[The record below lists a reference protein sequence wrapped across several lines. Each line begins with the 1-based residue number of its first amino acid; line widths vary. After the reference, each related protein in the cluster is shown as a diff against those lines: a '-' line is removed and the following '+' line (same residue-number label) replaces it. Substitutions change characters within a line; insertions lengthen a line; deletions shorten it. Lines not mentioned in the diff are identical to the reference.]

1 MLVAMK
7 ETCSGL
13 LDDACIAHFVAL
25 YPEVVCTVSVVVQFV
40 VAIQYG
46 CVVMFVHHIV
56 AH

>member
-1 MLVAMK
+1 MK

-13 LDDACIAHFVAL
+13 LYDSCIAHFVAL

-40 VAIQYG
+40 VISQYG
-46 CVVMFVHHIV
+46 CVVMFVPHVV